1 MQFHEPGLG
10 GAERQT
16 STQDTGRDRQEKLE
30 PIPNQFYQEK
40 ILQSLSG
47 EQGVFRD
54 PTLRPTAFDENT
66 RNTLIK
72 GIAAGK
78 YDLALQIML
87 QQQMSNLNGMTAEQ
101 MRQVCTDQVEVLRR
115 DGHQRLINDRFK
127 DAEAAVHDTLQ
138 PLYYGSQPL
147 TARAARVEIPAM
159 PPLSA
164 APALPVTREQPVDPE
179 LQNQRNMRQFFEAQQ
194 VILRSKIEQIPN
206 SDAQRRFQTNE
217 RINLITR
224 ALATIDAG
232 KPFSVKD
239 APLLVFFINEVKAN
253 ESNRLAL
260 AQAKIGNDTE
270 QKNIAATVSQLWQM
284 GQYIEQHQ
292 EKPSV

>member
-1 MQFHEPGLG
+1 MQFNEQGLG
-10 GAERQT
+10 GAEAQRP
-16 STQDTGRDRQEKLE
+16 TQDRSRDRQEKLA
-30 PIPNQFYQEK
+30 PVPNQFYQEK
-40 ILQSLSG
+40 ILQYLSG
-47 EQGVFRD
+47 EAGVFRD
-54 PTLRPTAFDENT
+54 PTLRPTAFDENI

-78 YDLALQIML
+78 YDIALQMMM
-87 QQQMSNLNGMTAEQ
+87 QQQMSNLNGMSAEQ
-101 MRQVCTDQVEVLRR
+101 MRQVCADQVEMLRK

-127 DAEAAVHDTLQ
+127 DAEEAVHDTLKQ
-138 PLYYGSQPL
+138 LYYGAEPL
-147 TARAARVEIPAM
+147 NTRAERVEMPAM
-159 PPLSA
+159 SPLSA

-179 LQNQRNMRQFFEAQQ
+179 LENQRKVRQFFEAQK
-194 VILRSKIEQIPN
+194 ILLQSRLGQIPN
-206 SDAQRRFQTNE
+206 PEAQRRFQTSE

-224 ALATIDAG
+224 ALANMDAG
-232 KPFSVKD
+232 KPFSAKD
-239 APLLVFFINEVKAN
+239 APLLVFFINEAKAN

-260 AQAKIGNDTE
+260 AQAKIGNDGE